1 MSLTGRILQV
11 ILKVTN
17 KIILES
23 YIAFVNAQEIRIVQK
38 IDIVEEQPLSLV
50 NARSARRRTLKYDLI
65 PLLMTIIWGATFL
78 VTKDTLKL
86 IGPFTYLSLCYLVAT
101 VTLVGIFHK
110 RLVRITR
117 AELLCGL
124 LIGIVLFA
132 GYGLQTVGLQWA
144 SASQA
149 GFLTGLYVPLV
160 PLLSLFFLRQR
171 IAITAWI
178 GVLLSLAGLFLL
190 SVNKQFSLSIG
201 LGEWLLLGCA
211 FAFAVQIVLISK
223 FAPRMDAINLAIIQL
238 ALTAVLSLFAV
249 PLHHE
254 PIAAPPLLAWVP
266 ICLLGTID
274 MAFTLVCMNWV
285 QQYISSTRAT
295 LIYSLEP
302 LWAAFF
308 GVLVAGDTLSLI
320 AWTGCGCIFVGMI
333 VGRLEKIDF
342 RRKHK

>member
-1 MSLTGRILQV
+1 MDAI
-11 ILKVTN
+11 
-17 KIILES
+17 
-23 YIAFVNAQEIRIVQK
+23 
-38 IDIVEEQPLSLV
+38 EEQSLDLATSQPAGKRV
-50 NARSARRRTLKYDLI
+50 LKYDLI

-110 RLVRITR
+110 RLKRITR
-117 AELLCGL
+117 AEFFCGL
-124 LIGIVLFA
+124 LIGVVLFA
-132 GYGLQTVGLQWA
+132 GYGLQTVGMQWA
-144 SASQA
+144 SVSKS
-149 GFLTGLYVPLV
+149 GFITGLYVPLV
-160 PLLSLFFLRQR
+160 PLLSLLFLRQR

-178 GVLLSLAGLFLL
+178 GVLLSLVGLLFL
-190 SVNKQFSLSIG
+190 SVNKQLSVSIG

-211 FAFAVQIVLISK
+211 LAFAVQIVLISK
-223 FAPRMDAINLAIIQL
+223 FAPHMDAINLAIIQL
-238 ALTAVLSLFAV
+238 ALTAVLSLIAV

-266 ICLLGTID
+266 VCLLGTLD
-274 MAFTLVCMNWV
+274 MAFTLVGMNWV

-308 GVLVAGDTLSLI
+308 GVLIAGDVLGLI
-320 AWTGCGCIFVGMI
+320 AWIGCGCIFIGMI
-333 VGRLEKIDF
+333 VGRLEKIEF
-342 RRKHK
+342 RRRRKQDA